1 MKHVVITGAADGIG
15 RALAFRFGQAG
26 YTITNLDVDV
36 ARAAETTQAL
46 AARGVE
52 AYFIQTDLSDA
63 ASRAVA
69 MQALAQRPLVDV
81 FIHNAG
87 ISAAGKFEA
96 LALAPQLKVVD
107 VNLLAPLE
115 LTRALLA
122 DERLAPAASLVF
134 IASLSVYA
142 GYPGAAVY
150 GASKDGIAAYARS
163 LRAAFKPQGIHVLTV
178 YPGPT
183 RTAHARRY
191 SPDNSREHRRMAPE
205 ELAEL
210 IFTSVQR
217 RKTQLIP
224 GAGNALFALL
234 GKLFPALTEQLL
246 KKTLFNKMT

>member
-26 YTITNLDVDV
+26 YMITNLDIDV

-46 AARGVE
+46 TTRGIE
-52 AYFIQTDLSDA
+52 TYFIQTDLSDS
-63 ASRAVA
+63 ASRAAA
-69 MQALAQRPLVDV
+69 MHALRQRPLVDL

-87 ISAAGKFEA
+87 ISAAGKFETM
-96 LALAPQLKVVD
+96 ALAPQLKVID
-107 VNLLAPLE
+107 LNLLAPLD
-115 LTRALLA
+115 LTRTMLA
-122 DERLAPAASLVF
+122 DQRLAPAASLVF
-134 IASLSVYA
+134 MASLSVYA
-142 GYPGAAVY
+142 GYPGAAAY
-150 GASKDGIAAYARS
+150 AASKDGVAAYARS
-163 LRAAFKPQGIHVLTV
+163 LRAALKPQGIHVLTV

-191 SPDNSREHRRMAPE
+191 SPDNTREHRRMAPE
-205 ELAEL
+205 QLAAL

-224 GAGNALFALL
+224 GARNVFFALL

-246 KKTLFNKMT
+246 KQTLLDKMG